1 VLFQSN
7 SRGEVIAV
15 PHHDQEELIML
26 KNVDLLNLREVE
38 DMFPIRGLYEV
49 AIRVKDLS
57 RSEAFYRETLGLEV
71 GLRDERRKWLF
82 LRAGGQAG
90 MVVLQEDKSDWPT
103 QHFAFT
109 IDEVDI
115 ELAATTLLNH
125 GVRFDG
131 PVYHDWMPAKSIY
144 FSDPDGH
151 DLELCA
157 PVRNA

>member
-1 VLFQSN
+1 
-7 SRGEVIAV
+7 
-15 PHHDQEELIML
+15 ML

-103 QHFAFT
+103 QHF
-109 IDEVDI
+109 
-115 ELAATTLLNH
+115 
-125 GVRFDG
+125 RF
-131 PVYHDWMPAKSIY
+131 YH
-144 FSDPDGH
+144 
-151 DLELCA
+151 
-157 PVRNA
+157 